1 MPILPI
7 AQRAPNMNG
16 GPNAN
21 RNPIDLAGLKSSSQM
36 TVTKLP
42 RTANAN
48 GGPIQPTQ
56 SRQQAPPPPQGQMVT
71 LNRQPT
77 QNQMLPASQLQKLN
91 EVTITK
97 PNRKASF
104 CSFSIFCIM
113 KITFFFNSCSFLNAF

>member
-1 MPILPI
+1 MPTLPI

-56 SRQQAPPPPQGQMVT
+56 NRQQAPPPPPQGQMVT
-71 LNRQPT
+71 LNRQQT

-104 CSFSIFCIM
+104 CSFFYFLYHENY
-113 KITFFFNSCSFLNAF
+113 FFL